1 MVEFLNNV
9 LAGPAEVKKADKK
22 EITAYVMALWA
33 AVVVLLLWALVTT
46 VGWGASG
53 FTNSPN
59 NIRRYIVADDGVS
72 LDDKINR
79 SAKSGLTG
87 TRDVPVFF
95 SDFNVEMARDA
106 DGNLNPQRES
116 FSNEKVNDVT
126 NIEQRFMVN

>member
-9 LAGPAEVKKADKK
+9 MAGPAAVKAVNNKAVS
-22 EITAYVMALWA
+22 AYVMCLWA
-33 AVVVLLLWALVTT
+33 AILVLVVWVLITSI
-46 VGWGASG
+46 GWGVSG
-53 FTNSPN
+53 FNNSPN
-59 NIRRYIVADDGVS
+59 NIRRYVVAEDGLS

-79 SAKSGLTG
+79 NSKSGLTG
-87 TRDVPVFF
+87 SRDVPVFF

-116 FSNEKVNDVT
+116 FAGEKDDVA